1 MRLFKIDW
9 GCKTNGSRQAVVLV
23 DDGNDV
29 LCNLYDTLDDI
40 GDVSEVTVREIDA
53 ANGVYFELDENAYE
67 VAYCFK
73 KKTKWQKLVDTFV
86 PAWRK
91 S

>member
-9 GCKTNGSRQAVVLV
+9 GCETNGSRQAVVLV

-67 VAYCFK
+67 VAIVSRK
-73 KKTKWQKLVDTFV
+73 KPNGKNWLIPAR